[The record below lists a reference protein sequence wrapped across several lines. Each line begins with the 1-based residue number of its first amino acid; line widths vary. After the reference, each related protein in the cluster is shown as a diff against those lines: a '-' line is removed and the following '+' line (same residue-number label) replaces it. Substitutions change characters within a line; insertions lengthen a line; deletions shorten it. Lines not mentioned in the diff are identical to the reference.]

1 MYMALRIST
10 VVVAFLLIG
19 RGWMAAE
26 NRGAQQLFNGSTL
39 TGWSADAGQWKVE
52 NAEIVGATNHSEAAW
67 LTLNKSYEDTV
78 LEATFRCTDCEAGVM
93 LRKAPVKN
101 NTDQYTG
108 LYLSLSG
115 PDSPSVYRLTLDKQG
130 KELSRTLL
138 AARAEPTS
146 VVPFVSLS
154 IYGSRNR
161 DGHYFAIKDLP
172 NGWKRLH
179 FLLRGSLQPANLATT
194 QGPHALDAGMPV
206 FGQIALNVQ
215 RGEIRFKDVSV
226 FDLARPVM
234 GLLPQATGADFREL
248 QLTDRFY
255 AESITAGDVNR
266 DGVLDVVSGPF
277 AYLGPD
283 YRETLEIYPPETYD
297 ISGPAQQGEYTDSF
311 LSYLYDFN
319 GDGWLDLLKVN
330 FAGAFLYINP
340 QGAARH
346 WDEFKVV
353 SNVSAETTQLGDIDG
368 DGKPEFIM
376 STGVDPDR
384 VIGYAKPDWSDV
396 TKPWTFHPISTKGAW
411 SGHGM
416 GYADLN
422 GDGRIDILQGA
433 GWWEQPAAGPANG
446 LWTFHPVPFGRGD
459 NAFIRGADLL
469 VYDLNGDGLPD
480 VITSYFAHGPGL
492 GWFEQHRSADGAV
505 SFTPHLIMDASSIP
519 MAKRKSWEE
528 TDKSVAFTELHALS
542 LVDMDGDGL
551 KDIVTGK
558 RWWSHGIEFEENDLD
573 DPPVMY
579 WFKLVRKP
587 DHSVEFVPHMINNF
601 TGIGTQ
607 IFVLDLN
614 GDGTPE
620 VLTAARK
627 GAFIFFNNH
636 KTGRKRS
643 RKDP

>member
-1 MYMALRIST
+1 VERTDRRRRLLRVGLCLAAVFT
-10 VVVAFLLIG
+10 LLPASVTGINFTNTLSHA
-19 RGWMAAE
+19 R
-26 NRGAQQLFNGSTL
+26 QLRNHVLLNGSGVAAGDIDGD
-39 TGWSADAGQWKVE
+39 GWCDLYFCGLDGP
-52 NAEIVGATNHSEAAW
+52 N
-67 LTLNKSYEDTV
+67 V
-78 LEATFRCTDCEAGVM
+78 LYRNLGNGKFQDITAEAGVSCPN
-93 LRKAPVKN
+93 LDA
-101 NTDQYTG
+101 TG
-108 LYLSLSG
+108 CAFADLDGDGSLDLIVNSTAG
-115 PDSPSVYRLTLDKQG
+115 GTYVFFNDGHGHFQLAAQLNQG
-130 KELSRTLL
+130 KGGTSL
-138 AARAEPTS
+138 A
-146 VVPFVSLS
+146 
-154 IYGSRNR
+154 
-161 DGHYFAIKDLP
+161 
-172 NGWKRLH
+172 
-179 FLLRGSLQPANLATT
+179 
-194 QGPHALDAGMPV
+194 
-206 FGQIALNVQ
+206 
-215 RGEIRFKDVSV
+215 
-226 FDLARPVM
+226 
-234 GLLPQATGADFREL
+234 
-248 QLTDRFY
+248 
-255 AESITAGDVNR
+255 
-266 DGVLDVVSGPF
+266 
-277 AYLGPD
+277 
-283 YRETLEIYPPETYD
+283 
-297 ISGPAQQGEYTDSF
+297 
-311 LSYLYDFN
+311 
-319 GDGWLDLLKVN
+319 
-330 FAGAFLYINP
+330 
-340 QGAARH
+340 
-346 WDEFKVV
+346 
-353 SNVSAETTQLGDIDG
+353 LGDIDG

-376 STGVDPDR
+376 STGADPDR

-396 TKPWTFHPISTKGAW
+396 TKSWTFHPISTKGAW

-433 GWWEQPAAGPANG
+433 GWWEQPAAGPASG

-469 VYDLNGDGLPD
+469 VYDVNGDGLPD

-551 KDIVTGK
+551 KDVVTGK

-579 WFKLVRKP
+579 WFRLVRKP

-636 KTGRKRS
+636 KRGRERS